1 MQQRASSLWISC
13 LVLFISFF
21 FFFQFHVTTNFS
33 NLFAHFCG
41 NFNFLKLFNSISFP
55 ILFNKFFFHRSVTTL
70 LDFTLRRFIIFCIC
84 FNSFYI
90 FQIKRK
96 RRTRKLDNWRV
107 NARTHWRRK
116 IMKIIQQLSLDVYN
130 RRYSREQIYFT
141 NVSASFAITTCI
153 WLNPSRCTRSLQGR
167 MNLHRE
173 IGHRGSTL

>member
-1 MQQRASSLWISC
+1 M
-13 LVLFISFF
+13 
-21 FFFQFHVTTNFS
+21 TTNFS

-153 WLNPSRCTRSLQGR
+153 WLNPSRCTRSLHSLVAR
-167 MNLHRE
+167 KNEFASRNRASW
-173 IGHRGSTL
+173 INTLNIFLLLCFRT